1 MRYGSV
7 PHINTYC
14 VYKKELRIT
23 RHRGILELHAAVNV
37 FDIRRDATDSSL
49 LQIMKTSRKATLVMA
64 SKLISTQWLKK

>member
-1 MRYGSV
+1 MMYGSV
-7 PHINTYC
+7 SKINTC
-14 VYKKELRIT
+14 HVHKKEPQMT
-23 RHRGILELHAAVNV
+23 RHRGVLELHAAVNV